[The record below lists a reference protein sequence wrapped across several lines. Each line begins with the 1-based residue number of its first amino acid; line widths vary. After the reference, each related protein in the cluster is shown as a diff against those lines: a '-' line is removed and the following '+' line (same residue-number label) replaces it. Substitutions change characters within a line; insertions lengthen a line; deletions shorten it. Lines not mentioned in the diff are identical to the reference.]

1 MKIETPNP
9 IKILIYGD
17 EKIDFIQNIITNDI
31 LNKSKSLYSYILTPQ
46 GKILFE
52 IQINFMS
59 DCLEII
65 CSNDQSDLIS
75 YLEKYA
81 KLSDI
86 SLQKFQLDVANY
98 GENYFLNSLKIGKI
112 DSNFLPHSTLNP
124 SEVHDEYINYQKG
137 CFVGQEVVSRI
148 KHRQLQKKNILIFEK
163 INPNMLNLPDDF
175 ELLIEVKNFLVIRL
189 PKNIEYSNFESE
201 LGLRKI

>member
-86 SLQKFQLDVANY
+86 SLEKFQLDVANY

-201 LGLRKI
+201 LGIRKI

>member
-46 GKILFE
+46 GKILLE

-201 LGLRKI
+201 LGIRKI

>member
-98 GENYFLNSLKIGKI
+98 GENYFLNYLKIGKI
-112 DSNFLPHSTLNP
+112 DSNFLPHSTLNT

-201 LGLRKI
+201 LGIRKI

>member
-9 IKILIYGD
+9 IKILIYG
-17 EKIDFIQNIITNDI
+17 EERIDFIQNIITNDI
-31 LNKSKSLYSYILTPQ
+31 LNESKSLYSYILTPQ

-52 IQINFMS
+52 IQINFMNE
-59 DCLEII
+59 CLEII
-65 CSNDQSDLIS
+65 CSNDQSDLLS

-201 LGLRKI
+201 LGIRKI

>member
-52 IQINFMS
+52 ILINFMS

-163 INPNMLNLPDDF
+163 INQNMLNLPDDF

-201 LGLRKI
+201 LGIRKI

>member
-9 IKILIYGD
+9 IKILIYG
-17 EKIDFIQNIITNDI
+17 EERIDFIQNIITNDI

-189 PKNIEYSNFESE
+189 PINIEYSNFESE
-201 LGLRKI
+201 LGIRKI

>member
-163 INPNMLNLPDDF
+163 INQNMHNLRDDF
-175 ELLIEVKNFLVIRL
+175 ELLIEVKNFLVLRL
-189 PKNIEYSNFESE
+189 PKDIEYSNFESE

>member
-137 CFVGQEVVSRI
+137 CFVGQEVVSLI

-163 INPNMLNLPDDF
+163 INQNMLNLPDDF

-201 LGLRKI
+201 LGIRKI

>member
-1 MKIETPNP
+1 M
-9 IKILIYGD
+9 
-17 EKIDFIQNIITNDI
+17 
-31 LNKSKSLYSYILTPQ
+31 
-46 GKILFE
+46 
-52 IQINFMS
+52 
-59 DCLEII
+59 
-65 CSNDQSDLIS
+65 
-75 YLEKYA
+75 
-81 KLSDI
+81 
-86 SLQKFQLDVANY
+86 ANY

-175 ELLIEVKNFLVIRL
+175 ELLIEVKNFLVIRIIL
-189 PKNIEYSNFESE
+189 FQMEKEF
-201 LGLRKI
+201 LRLMKAIQPVVSVSIL

>member
-31 LNKSKSLYSYILTPQ
+31 LNEFKSLYSYILTPQ

-201 LGLRKI
+201 LGIRKI

>member
-59 DCLEII
+59 DFLEII

-98 GENYFLNSLKIGKI
+98 GENYFLNSLKIGRI

-163 INPNMLNLPDDF
+163 INQNMLNLPDDF

-201 LGLRKI
+201 LGIRKI

>member
-52 IQINFMS
+52 ILINFMS

-201 LGLRKI
+201 LGIRKI

>member
-98 GENYFLNSLKIGKI
+98 GENYFLNFLKIGKI

-163 INPNMLNLPDDF
+163 INQNMLNLPDDF

-201 LGLRKI
+201 LGIRKI

>member
-1 MKIETPNP
+1 MKIEIPNP
-9 IKILIYGD
+9 IKILIYG
-17 EKIDFIQNIITNDI
+17 EERIDFIQNIITNDI
-31 LNKSKSLYSYILTPQ
+31 LNESKSLYSYILTPQ

-52 IQINFMS
+52 IKINLMN

-65 CSNDQSDLIS
+65 CSNDQSDLLS

-86 SLQKFQLDVANY
+86 SLQKFQLDKANF
-98 GENYFLNSLKIGKI
+98 GESYFLDSLKMGKI
-112 DSNFLPHSTLNP
+112 DTNFFPHSTLNP

-163 INPNMLNLPDDF
+163 NNQNTLNLPDDF
-175 ELLIEVKNFLVIRL
+175 ELLIEFKNFF
-189 PKNIEYSNFESE
+189 SS
-201 LGLRKI
+201 

>member
-9 IKILIYGD
+9 IKILIYG
-17 EKIDFIQNIITNDI
+17 EERIDFIQNITTNDI
-31 LNKSKSLYSYILTPQ
+31 LNESKSLYSYILTPQ

-52 IQINFMS
+52 IKIILMN

-65 CSNDQSDLIS
+65 CSNDQSDLLS

-86 SLQKFQLDVANY
+86 SLQKFQLDKANF
-98 GENYFLNSLKIGKI
+98 GESYFLDSLKMGKI
-112 DSNFLPHSTLNP
+112 DTNFLPHSTLNP

-137 CFVGQEVVSRI
+137 CFVGQEFVSRI

-163 INPNMLNLPDDF
+163 NNHNTLNLPDDF
-175 ELLIEVKNFLVIRL
+175 ELLIEFKNFLVLRL
-189 PKNIEYSNFESE
+189 PKDIEYSNLESE
-201 LGLRKI
+201 FGLRKI

>member
-1 MKIETPNP
+1 MKIETLNP

-17 EKIDFIQNIITNDI
+17 ERIDFIQNIITNDI
-31 LNKSKSLYSYILTPQ
+31 LNDSKSLYSYILTPQ

-52 IQINFMS
+52 IQINFMN
-59 DCLEII
+59 DYLEII
-65 CSNDQSDLIS
+65 CSNDQSDLFA
-75 YLEKYA
+75 YFEKYA

-86 SLQKFQLDVANY
+86 FLQKFRLDTANY
-98 GENYFLNSLKIGKI
+98 GEDYFLNSLKMGRL
-112 DSNFLPHSTLNP
+112 DTNFLPCSTLIP
-124 SEVHDEYINYQKG
+124 SEAHDEYINYQKG

-163 INPNMLNLPDDF
+163 IDQNSLNLPNNFD
-175 ELLIEVKNFLVIRL
+175 LLIEIKNFLVIRL
-189 PKNIEYSNFESE
+189 PKDIEYSNLESE

>member
-112 DSNFLPHSTLNP
+112 DSNFLPHSTLIP
-124 SEVHDEYINYQKG
+124 SEVHDEYIDYQKG

-163 INPNMLNLPDDF
+163 INQNMHNLPDDF
-175 ELLIEVKNFLVIRL
+175 ELLIEVKNFLVLRL
-189 PKNIEYSNFESE
+189 PKDIEYSNFESE

>member
-9 IKILIYGD
+9 IKILIYG
-17 EKIDFIQNIITNDI
+17 EERIDFIQNIITNDI
-31 LNKSKSLYSYILTPQ
+31 LNDSNSLYSYILTPQ

-52 IQINFMS
+52 IQISFMK

-65 CSNDQSDLIS
+65 CTNDQSDLHS

-86 SLQKFQLDVANY
+86 SLQKFQLDKANF
-98 GENYFLNSLKIGKI
+98 GESYFLNSLKIGKI
-112 DSNFLPHSTLNP
+112 DTNFLPHSTLNP

-163 INPNMLNLPDDF
+163 NNQNTLNLPDDF
-175 ELLIEVKNFLVIRL
+175 ELLIEVKNFLVLRL
-189 PKNIEYSNFESE
+189 PKNIEYLNFVSE

>member
-9 IKILIYGD
+9 IKILIYG
-17 EKIDFIQNIITNDI
+17 EERIDFIQNIITNDI
-31 LNKSKSLYSYILTPQ
+31 LNESKSLYSYILTPQ

-52 IQINFMS
+52 IKIILMN

-65 CSNDQSDLIS
+65 CSNDQSDLLS

-86 SLQKFQLDVANY
+86 SLQKFQLDKANF
-98 GENYFLNSLKIGKI
+98 GESYFLDSLKMGKI
-112 DSNFLPHSTLNP
+112 DTNFLPHSTLNP

-163 INPNMLNLPDDF
+163 NNHNTLNLPDDF
-175 ELLIEVKNFLVIRL
+175 ELLIEFKNFLVIRL
-189 PKNIEYSNFESE
+189 PKDIEYSNLESE
-201 LGLRKI
+201 FDLRKI

>member
-9 IKILIYGD
+9 IKILIYG
-17 EKIDFIQNIITNDI
+17 EERIDFIQNIITNDI
-31 LNKSKSLYSYILTPQ
+31 LSESKSLYSYILTPQ

-52 IQINFMS
+52 IQINLMN

-65 CSNDQSDLIS
+65 CSNDQSDLLS
-75 YLEKYA
+75 YFEKYA

-86 SLQKFQLDVANY
+86 SLQKFQLDKANF
-98 GENYFLNSLKIGKI
+98 GESYFLDSLKMGKI
-112 DSNFLPHSTLNP
+112 DTNFLSHSTLNP

-163 INPNMLNLPDDF
+163 NNQNTLNLPDDF
-175 ELLIEVKNFLVIRL
+175 ELLIEFKNFLVLRL
-189 PKNIEYSNFESE
+189 PKNIEYLNFESE
-201 LGLRKI
+201 LGLRKV

>member
-163 INPNMLNLPDDF
+163 INQNTLNLPDDF
-175 ELLIEVKNFLVIRL
+175 ELLIEFKNFLVLRL
-189 PKNIEYSNFESE
+189 PKNIEYLNFESE
-201 LGLRKI
+201 LGLRKV

>member
-9 IKILIYGD
+9 IKILIYG
-17 EKIDFIQNIITNDI
+17 EERIDFIQNIITNDI
-31 LNKSKSLYSYILTPQ
+31 LNESKSLYSYILTPQ

-52 IQINFMS
+52 IKINLMNN
-59 DCLEII
+59 CLEII
-65 CSNDQSDLIS
+65 CSNDQSDLLS

-86 SLQKFQLDVANY
+86 SLQKFQLDKANF
-98 GENYFLNSLKIGKI
+98 GESYFLNSLKMGKI
-112 DSNFLPHSTLNP
+112 DTNFLPHSTLIP

-148 KHRQLQKKNILIFEK
+148 KHRQLQKKIILIFEK
-163 INPNMLNLPDDF
+163 NNQNTFNLPDDF
-175 ELLIEVKNFLVIRL
+175 ELLIEFKNFLVLRL
-189 PKNIEYSNFESE
+189 PKNIEYLNFESE
-201 LGLRKI
+201 LGLRKV

>member
-98 GENYFLNSLKIGKI
+98 GIIG
-112 DSNFLPHSTLNP
+112 LL
-124 SEVHDEYINYQKG
+124 
-137 CFVGQEVVSRI
+137 VGRD
-148 KHRQLQKKNILIFEK
+148 KWCK
-163 INPNMLNLPDDF
+163 
-175 ELLIEVKNFLVIRL
+175 
-189 PKNIEYSNFESE
+189 
-201 LGLRKI
+201 

>member
-9 IKILIYGD
+9 IKILIYG
-17 EKIDFIQNIITNDI
+17 EERIDFIQNIITNDI
-31 LNKSKSLYSYILTPQ
+31 LNESKSLYSYILTPQ

-52 IQINFMS
+52 IQINLMN

-65 CSNDQSDLIS
+65 CSNDQSDLLS

-86 SLQKFQLDVANY
+86 SLQKFQLDKANF
-98 GENYFLNSLKIGKI
+98 GESYFLDSLKMGKI
-112 DSNFLPHSTLNP
+112 DTNFLSHSTLNP

-137 CFVGQEVVSRI
+137 CFVGQEIVSRI

-163 INPNMLNLPDDF
+163 IDQNSLNLPKNFD
-175 ELLIEVKNFLVIRL
+175 LLIEIKNFLVLRL
-189 PKNIEYSNFESE
+189 PKDIEYSNLESE
-201 LGLRKI
+201 LGLKKI

>member
-31 LNKSKSLYSYILTPQ
+31 SNKSKSLYSYILTPQ

-201 LGLRKI
+201 LGIRKI

>member
-9 IKILIYGD
+9 IKIQIYGD
-17 EKIDFIQNIITNDI
+17 ERIDFIENIITNDI

-163 INPNMLNLPDDF
+163 INQNMLNLPDNF

>member
-163 INPNMLNLPDDF
+163 INQNMLNLPDDF

-201 LGLRKI
+201 LGIRKI

>member
-81 KLSDI
+81 KLADI

-163 INPNMLNLPDDF
+163 INQNMHNLPDDF
-175 ELLIEVKNFLVIRL
+175 ELLIEVKNFLVLRL
-189 PKNIEYSNFESE
+189 PKDIEYSNFESE

>member
-9 IKILIYGD
+9 IKILIYG
-17 EKIDFIQNIITNDI
+17 EERIDFIQNIITNDI
-31 LNKSKSLYSYILTPQ
+31 LNESKSLYSYILTPQ

-52 IQINFMS
+52 IQINFMKDS
-59 DCLEII
+59 LEII
-65 CSNDQSDLIS
+65 CSNDQSDLLS

-86 SLQKFQLDVANY
+86 SLQKFQLDKDNF
-98 GENYFLNSLKIGKI
+98 GESYFLNSLKMGKI
-112 DSNFLPHSTLNP
+112 DTNFLPHSTLNP

-148 KHRQLQKKNILIFEK
+148 KHRQLQKKNIVIFEK
-163 INPNMLNLPDDF
+163 SNQNTLNLPDDF
-175 ELLIEVKNFLVIRL
+175 ELLVEFQNFLVLRL
-189 PKNIEYSNFESE
+189 PKNLEYLNFESE

>member
-98 GENYFLNSLKIGKI
+98 VENYFLNSLKIGKI
-112 DSNFLPHSTLNP
+112 DSNFLPHSTLIP
-124 SEVHDEYINYQKG
+124 SEVHDEYIDYQKG
-137 CFVGQEVVSRI
+137 CFVGQDVVSRI

-163 INPNMLNLPDDF
+163 INQNMHNLRDDF
-175 ELLIEVKNFLVIRL
+175 ELLIEVKNFLVLRL
-189 PKNIEYSNFESE
+189 PKDIEYSNFESE

>member
-1 MKIETPNP
+1 MKIETANP

-17 EKIDFIQNIITNDI
+17 EKIDFIQNIVTNDI

-59 DCLEII
+59 DYLEII

-86 SLQKFQLDVANY
+86 SLQKFQLDVDNY

-201 LGLRKI
+201 LGIRKI

>member
-163 INPNMLNLPDDF
+163 INQNMHNLPDDF

-201 LGLRKI
+201 LGIRKI